1 MTKLLYKYLNLKF
14 SIVSLQQIFQST
26 KVQILYILQKIIKIV
41 ISSKINNQLKN
52 HFQTIFKGDHL
63 IWRRLPEVS
72 VLSKNKIDKES

>member
-1 MTKLLYKYLNLKF
+1 MTKLLYKYLSLKF
-14 SIVSLQQIFQST
+14 FIASLQQIFQST

-52 HFQTIFKGDHL
+52 HLQTIFKGDHL
-63 IWRRLPEVS
+63 TWRRLPEVS